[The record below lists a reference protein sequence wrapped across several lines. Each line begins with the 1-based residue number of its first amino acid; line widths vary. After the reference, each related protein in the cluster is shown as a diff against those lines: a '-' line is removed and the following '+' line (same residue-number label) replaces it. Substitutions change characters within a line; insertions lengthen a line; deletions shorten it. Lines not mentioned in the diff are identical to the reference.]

1 MTIAGATRLPT
12 SKANPDSMSENRF
25 PQTSKAL
32 EAAAPSG
39 GQTEILI
46 RPVEGE
52 LEARFCAGFIV
63 ASEPW
68 VTLGLGFDRAL
79 ARLTDP
85 TREVNAAL
93 IQNAVAGV
101 LILHLAGALNGYIQ
115 LLAVHPDWRGRG
127 VGTHLIRWAEERIF
141 QQSPNVFL
149 CVSDFNHRARAWY
162 ERLGYR
168 QVGALPDFVAN
179 GRAEILMRKTR
190 GPWFTFKP
198 AV

>member
-1 MTIAGATRLPT
+1 
-12 SKANPDSMSENRF
+12 MSENRF
-25 PQTSKAL
+25 PKTSTAQ

-39 GQTEILI
+39 CHTDILI
-46 RPVEGE
+46 RPVRGE
-52 LEARFCAGFIV
+52 SEARFCAEFVV

-101 LILHLAGALNGYIQ
+101 LILHLSGPLNGYIQ

-127 VGTHLIRWAEERIF
+127 VGTRLIRWAEERIF

-149 CVSDFNHRARAWY
+149 CVADFNHRAREWY

-168 QVGALPDFVAN
+168 PIGGLPDFVVN
-179 GRAEILMRKTR
+179 GRSEILMRKTR

-198 AV
+198 TV